1 MVLSSC
7 CGVGSLRTGTLI
19 IGALNLVLALL
30 VLPLGVWCASD
41 PSGVAKLY
49 LDQTKPGW
57 RNEVS
62 ASYQR
67 LQAPAGPH
75 FNIESEKDIEASIV
89 DAVASWIYIYG
100 VAFLIGSILSTV
112 KSALLIHGARK
123 ENVSYMKV
131 WVALTEIGLFLNIL
145 HAVRSL
151 VGDLSKSKPELPDL
165 TDTLAFVI
173 YLVVMIYLIMV
184 VVSYKTEIES
194 RSNAKSLP
202 FQVVPKVAASAP
214 AVDIASLRREW
225 KKANVSD
232 FKYQP
237 FK

>member
-1 MVLSSC
+1 M
-7 CGVGSLRTGTLI
+7 

-30 VLPLGVWCASD
+30 VLPLAVWCAAD

-62 ASYQR
+62 ATYQR
-67 LQAPAGPH
+67 LQASTGPR
-75 FNIESEKDIEASIV
+75 FNTESEKDIEAAIV
-89 DAVASWIYIYG
+89 DAVASWTFFYG
-100 VAFLIGSILSTV
+100 VALLIDSILSTV
-112 KSALLIHGARK
+112 KSALLLHGARK

-131 WVALTEIGLFLNIL
+131 WVALTEIGLSLNIL

-151 VGDLSKSKPELPDL
+151 VGNLSKSQPELPHL
-165 TDTLAFVI
+165 TDILAFFI

-184 VVSYKTEIES
+184 VVSYKAEIES
-194 RSNAKSLP
+194 RSNAKPLP
-202 FQVVPKVAASAP
+202 FQVVASAP

-232 FKYQP
+232 IKYQP

>member
-7 CGVGSLRTGTLI
+7 CGVGSLRTGTLM

-30 VLPLGVWCASD
+30 VLPLAGWCASD

-62 ASYQR
+62 ATYQR
-67 LQAPAGPH
+67 LQASTGPH
-75 FNIESEKDIEASIV
+75 FNTESEKDIEAAIV
-89 DAVASWIYIYG
+89 DAVASWIFIYG
-100 VAFLIGSILSTV
+100 VALLIGSILSTV

-151 VGDLSKSKPELPDL
+151 VGNLSKSQPELPDL
-165 TDTLAFVI
+165 TDILAFFI

-184 VVSYKTEIES
+184 VVSYKAEIES
-194 RSNAKSLP
+194 RSNAKPLP
-202 FQVVPKVAASAP
+202 FQVVPKAVASAP
-214 AVDIASLRREW
+214 AVNIASLSREW

-232 FKYQP
+232 IKYQP

>member
-1 MVLSSC
+1 
-7 CGVGSLRTGTLI
+7 
-19 IGALNLVLALL
+19 
-30 VLPLGVWCASD
+30 
-41 PSGVAKLY
+41 
-49 LDQTKPGW
+49 
-57 RNEVS
+57 
-62 ASYQR
+62 
-67 LQAPAGPH
+67 
-75 FNIESEKDIEASIV
+75 
-89 DAVASWIYIYG
+89 
-100 VAFLIGSILSTV
+100 
-112 KSALLIHGARK
+112 
-123 ENVSYMKV
+123 MKV

-145 HAVRSL
+145 HAVRSV

-194 RSNAKSLP
+194 RSNMKSLP
-202 FQVVPKVAASAP
+202 FQVVFLCCNLMGRRFYIKFSFKVVPKVAASAP

-232 FKYQP
+232 IKYQP